1 MAGIA
6 GKLNPMFFNRYE
18 RALDPQCR
26 ISLPSDW
33 RNKDGE
39 TEFVMFP
46 AVGKALVL
54 VPGDVLAKLFEKLQD
69 ESIIDPKIQMAFAYL
84 GSEARICRCD
94 KQGRLPLDRQKLE
107 LIGVESQLLLLGS
120 VSHIRICAPENWD
133 TPSGESTVEKCLGDI
148 RNADSEAAKKLA
160 GFLSSIISAGK

>member
-84 GSEARICRCD
+84 GS
-94 KQGRLPLDRQKLE
+94 
-107 LIGVESQLLLLGS
+107 